1 MDTPQ
6 KRRMVLR
13 RPKLSKAMPPIPGR
27 REGACSITDLDVG
40 EEFYITPDSYV
51 FRVAFIKM
59 SAHTA
64 EVSSWD
70 DRCVF
75 KQHFPAEYPIYRK

>member
-1 MDTPQ
+1 MDQDP

-13 RPKLSKAMPPIPGR
+13 RPKLSKPIPPIPGR
-27 REGACSITDLDVG
+27 REGACSITDLEVG
-40 EEFYITPDSYV
+40 EEFYITPDAYLY
-51 FRVAFIKM
+51 RVAFIKT
-59 SAHTA
+59 SSHTA

-75 KQHFPAEYPIYRK
+75 KQHFPDEYPVYRR

>member
-1 MDTPQ
+1 MEPAN

-13 RPKLSKAMPPIPGR
+13 RPKQIRPMPPIPGR
-27 REGACSITDLDVG
+27 REGACSITDLEIG
-40 EEFYITPDSYV
+40 ETFYITPDAYL

-75 KQHFPAEYPIYRK
+75 TQHFPAEYPIYRC